1 MRFILVIIISTIVL
15 FMHEGGH
22 YCAAKLLG
30 LQIDK
35 ISFSWRPFPR
45 VYIAVL
51 EKGITDLKRI
61 VYLLSGNLMTICLF
75 VFFNLVAFEGVQI
88 ILLVISIQIIFE
100 TNPFLSDYSS
110 IVFWIANKRD
120 LEKIPTYICNDEQE
134 KEIQEY
140 LKELQESYFLSPA
153 WIFHFLVWA
162 ALLVVLLKNYITTY

>member
-1 MRFILVIIISTIVL
+1 MRLIIVVIVSTIVL
-15 FMHEGGH
+15 FLHEGGH

-51 EKGITDLKRI
+51 EKGVTNFKRV
-61 VYLLSGNLMTICLF
+61 VYLLSGNLTTISLF
-75 VFFNLVAFEGVQI
+75 I
-88 ILLVISIQIIFE
+88 ILNIVSTEGIELLLLIVSIQIIFE

-110 IVFWIANKRD
+110 IIFWAANKRNLD
-120 LEKIPTYICNDEQE
+120 KIPKYICNEEQE

-140 LKELQESYFLSPA
+140 LKGLQESFFLSPA
-153 WIFHFLVWA
+153 WIIHFLIWTI
-162 ALLVVLLKNYITTY
+162 LLIFLLKVYIVK

>member
-1 MRFILVIIISTIVL
+1 MQFVLVIIISTIVL

-30 LQIDK
+30 LQIDD

-51 EKGITDLKRI
+51 ENGVTPLKHI

-75 VFFNLVAFEGVQI
+75 
-88 ILLVISIQIIFE
+88 ILLNFVSIEDVQLVLLVVSVQIIFE

-110 IVFWIANKRD
+110 IIFGITNKRKLD
-120 LEKIPTYICNDEQE
+120 KTPIYVCNENQE
-134 KEIQEY
+134 KKSNNI
-140 LKELQESYFLSPA
+140 
-153 WIFHFLVWA
+153 
-162 ALLVVLLKNYITTY
+162 